1 MIGKNGYF
9 RFENLFYDM
18 YIIEEIKGVDGYLL
32 IEFFEVIII
41 EEGYM
46 YFFLLEDK
54 IIEFCLYIVKVDE
67 EMGENILYVGV

>member
-67 EMGENILYVGV
+67 EMGENILYAGV